1 MTLTR
6 QLRKGAG
13 SGEMGRTCAGLG
25 SGGPELS
32 PGRLLCATL
41 DISLLSLG
49 LSSLLGKVGMI
60 ITAPLT
66 SQAGG
71 EDLRDDRS

>member
-25 SGGPELS
+25 SGGLASAP
-32 PGRLLCATL
+32 
-41 DISLLSLG
+41 
-49 LSSLLGKVGMI
+49 SSR
-60 ITAPLT
+60 
-66 SQAGG
+66 QAGCCVQP
-71 EDLRDDRS
+71 